1 MGVRQAR
8 DTMGAQ
14 VQGVAPLTG
23 LVAVN
28 LAMAPDKGR
37 MDNTLVGGSGKY
49 R

>member
-8 DTMGAQ
+8 DAMGAQ

-28 LAMAPDKGR
+28 LAMAPD
-37 MDNTLVGGSGKY
+37 MVGGL
-49 R
+49 RAVCDCRV